1 MVRKHHRRH
10 VRLIALC
17 GLAAAQAAAPA
28 DLQRGIAVVID
39 ARKGNCVIC
48 HSMPIDGMPAEAF
61 GNLGPALAGVG
72 SRLTPDAIRR
82 RIVDPRAAS
91 PDTIMPAYAV
101 STGLYRVQRAYV
113 DRPIL
118 TAQEIEDVVAYLS
131 SLK

>member
-17 GLAAAQAAAPA
+17 GLTAAQAATPA
-28 DLQRGIAVVID
+28 DMQRGIAVVID

-48 HSMPIDGMPAEAF
+48 HSMPIDGMPAETF

-91 PDTIMPAYAV
+91 PDTIMPAYGV

-113 DRPIL
+113 GRPIL
-118 TAQEIEDVVAYLS
+118 TAQEIDDVVAYLS

>member
-28 DLQRGIAVVID
+28 DMQRGIAVVID

-61 GNLGPALAGVG
+61 GNLGPALASVG

-113 DRPIL
+113 NRPIL
-118 TAQEIEDVVAYLS
+118 TAQEIDDVVAYLS

>member
-17 GLAAAQAAAPA
+17 GLAAAQAATPA
-28 DLQRGIAVVID
+28 DMQRGIALVID

-118 TAQEIEDVVAYLS
+118 TAQEIDDVVAYLS